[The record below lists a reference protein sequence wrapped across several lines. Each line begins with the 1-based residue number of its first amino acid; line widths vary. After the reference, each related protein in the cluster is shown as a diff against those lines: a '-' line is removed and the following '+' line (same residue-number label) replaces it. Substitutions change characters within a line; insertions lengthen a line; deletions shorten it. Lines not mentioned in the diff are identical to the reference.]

1 MRQILILSKGIC
13 LTIVRYCG
21 WEHPSRILNWTIL
34 ERMYLRAALYVR
46 VSTEDQAK
54 EGFSIPAQLKRL
66 HSYCKARGWEIAGE
80 YIDSGYSGRD
90 VKRPAYQKMMQEKD
104 NWDVI
109 VVLKMDRIHR
119 NSKNFATMMEDLRR
133 WGKEFNSMQES
144 FDTTSAMGRFVMDII
159 QRIAQ
164 LESEQIGERVKIGM
178 TQKARKGKGY
188 LGFGIPYGYDY
199 QDGRLVP
206 IETEQQVIRKIFEWY
221 LAGLSLNDISER
233 LNAMG
238 IPTKKGRR
246 WKKGT
251 VGRILSNPLY
261 CGFIKWDNFI
271 VKAPHQASISVEL
284 FNAAQEMKRIRR
296 RTTDLKNGDKIV
308 YLEEAGIVID

>member
-13 LTIVRYCG
+13 LTIVRYDG
-21 WEHPSRILNWTIL
+21 WEPSGRISIQTVS
-34 ERMYLRAALYVR
+34 ERICLKAALYVR

-90 VKRPAYQKMMQEKD
+90 IKRPAYQKMMQEKD

-119 NSKNFATMMEDLRR
+119 NSKNFATMMEDLKR

-144 FDTTSAMGRFVMDII
+144 FDTTSAIGRFVMDII

-178 TQKARKGKGY
+178 VQKARKEKGY

-206 IETEQQVIRKIFEWY
+206 IETEQRTIRRIFEWY
-221 LAGLSLNDISER
+221 LNGLSLNDIAKR
-233 LNAMG
+233 LNEIG
-238 IPTKKGRR
+238 VPSKKGGR

-261 CGFIKWDNFI
+261 CGFIKWDNLI
-271 VKAPHQASISVEL
+271 VRAPHRASIPVEL

-296 RTTDLKNGDKIV
+296 KNTHLKNDGKCV
-308 YLEEAGIVID
+308 GLEEAGMLID

>member
-1 MRQILILSKGIC
+1 
-13 LTIVRYCG
+13 
-21 WEHPSRILNWTIL
+21 
-34 ERMYLRAALYVR
+34 MYLRAALYIR

-66 HSYCKARGWEIAGE
+66 QSYCKARGWEIAGE

-119 NSKNFATMMEDLRR
+119 NSKNFATMMEDLRK

-144 FDTTSAMGRFVMDII
+144 FDTTSAIGRFVMDII

-164 LESEQIGERVKIGM
+164 LESEQIGERVKMGM
-178 TQKARKGKGY
+178 MQKARKGKGY
-188 LGFGIPYGYDY
+188 LGFGVPYGYNY
-199 QDGRLVP
+199 QDGQLVP
-206 IETEQQVIRKIFEWY
+206 IETEQQVIKKIFEWY
-221 LAGLSLNDISER
+221 LTGLSLNDISER

-251 VGRILSNPLY
+251 VGKILSNPLY
-261 CGFIKWDNFI
+261 CGFIKWDNLI
-271 VKAPHQASISVEL
+271 VKAPHQRSVSVEL

-296 RTTDLKNGDKIV
+296 RTTNLKNDSGIV
-308 YLEEAGIVID
+308 YHEETGVVID

>member
-1 MRQILILSKGIC
+1 M
-13 LTIVRYCG
+13 
-21 WEHPSRILNWTIL
+21 
-34 ERMYLRAALYVR
+34 RAALYVR